1 MRDFFEA
8 YARAADSVDLAFL
21 ESAYAETFMFA
32 GPAGVQT
39 VKRDEFLKIL
49 PKRKA
54 FFAAIGLT
62 GTEVHGLEETPLDE
76 LHVMVRARWALRF
89 ERAPGPP
96 IVDHSA
102 ATYILRRYGGSAQ
115 IVFQIDHQ
123 DLVKRAQELG
133 LIAAPE

>member
-62 GTEVHGLEETPLDE
+62 
-76 LHVMVRARWALRF
+76 ARRF
-89 ERAPGPP
+89 TASRKPR
-96 IVDHSA
+96 S
-102 ATYILRRYGGSAQ
+102 TNCT
-115 IVFQIDHQ
+115 
-123 DLVKRAQELG
+123 
-133 LIAAPE
+133 